1 MAIVLVEVNRKAQQQ
16 RGCNCNQ
23 QQRQQSSAT
32 DTASAQRV
40 MQQAAT
46 MPAATPDPGT
56 VEAAKEE
63 WSLSYTAW
71 LALLSVVGGIVII
84 SQAKK

>member
-23 QQRQQSSAT
+23 QQQQSSAT

-40 MQQAAT
+40 MQQAAA
-46 MPAATPDPGT
+46 MPAATPDPGKPT
-56 VEAAKEE
+56 EAAVPR
-63 WSLSYTAW
+63 SYLTAF
-71 LALLSVVGGIVII
+71 LLMAAFGGVYLI
-84 SQAKK
+84 SQYNNKK